1 MMDPH
6 NIPNLDGLMTL
17 ANRDG
22 VDIKP
27 TLLRVMT
34 DLYVQKPRHTAEEEQ
49 HYTELAL
56 RLIDAVDAPTRAVV
70 SSKLAAYAAPP
81 ASIMQRLRRAEAA
94 TATTRPPRHTGAATT
109 ANELCEL
116 FLGADPQERRLI
128 LINLRY
134 ASLTPAEPIPPTAAR
149 SAVQRLEAAA
159 LNHNSATFTH
169 EFETVLGLSRGCAQR
184 MIADPSGETIVV
196 AARALAMPA
205 DVLQRILLCLN
216 PTISQSVLR
225 VYELARLYEDIEPR
239 SALRMLAI
247 WRAAQMLPSEQP
259 VPTPSFTR
267 RAPPQAGTHQP
278 QFQQTRDR
286 PAALPARPEIRWEQH
301 AQMRR
306 AENQ

>member
-1 MMDPH
+1 MIEPR
-6 NIPNLDGLMTL
+6 NIPNLDGLVAL

-56 RLIDAVDAPTRAVV
+56 RLIDAVDAPTRTVV
-70 SSKLAAYAAPP
+70 ANKLAAYATPP
-81 ASIMQRLRRAEAA
+81 VPIMQRLRRSEAA
-94 TATTRPPRHTGAATT
+94 ATVSRSPRHVSAAAT

-116 FLGADPQERRLI
+116 FLDADPQERRLI
-128 LINLRY
+128 LVNLRY
-134 ASLTPAEPIPPTAAR
+134 ASLTPAEPIAPSIAR
-149 SAVQRLEAAA
+149 AAVQRLEAAA
-159 LNHNSATFTH
+159 LNHNSATFAQ
-169 EFETVLGLSRGCAQR
+169 EFEGALGLSRGCAQR
-184 MIADPSGETIVV
+184 LIADPSGETIVV

-216 PTISQSVLR
+216 PAISQSVLR
-225 VYELARLYEDIEPR
+225 VYELARLYQDIDPR

-247 WRAAQMLPSEQP
+247 WRAAHMPVSVQP
-259 VPTPSFTR
+259 AAPSFTR
-267 RAPPQAGTHQP
+267 RAAPQGGAHQP
-278 QFQQTRDR
+278 QYQQTRER
-286 PAALPARPEIRWEQH
+286 PAAFPERPQIRWEQH
-301 AQMRR
+301 LQMRR